1 MKPVAITAF
10 TATSTLG
17 RGNAAMLDALRR
29 GKGGL
34 KANDFD
40 RAELRAWIGRVAGLE
55 DEPITGALA
64 EYDCRN
70 NRLAQIGLAQDGFRE
85 AVLNAKDRY
94 GAKRVA
100 VLLGTST
107 SGILQTELAY
117 RRRDAQ
123 GDLPDVRYR
132 HAQNLYS
139 MTDFVRRALALEG
152 PSMTISTACS
162 SSAKVFA
169 SAARYLEAGIADA
182 AVVGGVDS
190 LCLTTMHGFTS
201 LQLVSDEPCRPF
213 DAARK
218 GMSIGEAAGYALL
231 EKIEPHKIAL
241 LGYGESS
248 DAYHMSTPQ
257 PEGEGALGA
266 MRQALSRAGVEPGD
280 IDYVN
285 AHGTATP
292 ANDRAED
299 RALVRL
305 FGKRVPVSSTKGFT
319 GHTLGAAG
327 IVEAIVCFLALE
339 HGFIPATLNSS
350 ALEPG
355 LESMILLQ
363 NRPARVKRALSN
375 SFGFGGSNCS
385 LVFGGIGLLAPGL
398 EGWPAGARV
407 LSGEAAFAPA
417 AVQRPVATLLP
428 PAERRRCAPSVA
440 WALAVA
446 QEAVAQSGLDAGDV
460 RHGVR
465 FERWRR
471 RHRPSPVHRA
481 GDAGRRGVAHR
492 LPQFRAQRR
501 HRLLEHRRAFAARR
515 PPRSARTTA
524 RSPPVCSRP
533 PVRSLSRPVQCCSS
547 WSTCPTRHRSRPT
560 GRCGTGLRQRSPSR
574 REQRWRFPWTMAR
587 PTRCHWAIFEATRPL
602 PACRYWR
609 RSPAL
614 AKRWS
619 GSPYTSARCRC

>member
-1 MKPVAITAF
+1 VKPVAVTAF
-10 TATSTLG
+10 TSTTALG
-17 RGNAAMLDALRR
+17 RGNAAMLEALRR

-40 RAELRAWIGRVAGLE
+40 RGELRAWIGRVAGLE
-55 DEPITGALA
+55 DAPITGPLA
-64 EYDCRN
+64 AFDCRN
-70 NRLAQIGLAQDGFRE
+70 NRLAQAGLAQDGFRE
-85 AVLNAKDRY
+85 QVEKATQRY
-94 GAKRVA
+94 GAKRIA

-107 SGILQTELAY
+107 SGILHTELAY
-117 RRRDAQ
+117 RRRDAE
-123 GDLPDVRYR
+123 GNLPADVRYR

-139 MTDFVRRALALEG
+139 MTDFVRRSLALEG

-190 LCLTTMHGFTS
+190 LCLTTLHGFTS

-231 EKIEPHKIAL
+231 EKIEPRKIAL

-248 DAYHMSTPQ
+248 DAYHMSTPH

-266 MRQALSRAGVEPGD
+266 MRQALSRAGVQPGD

-305 FGKRVPVSSTKGFT
+305 FGQGVAVSSTKGFT

-339 HGFIPATLNSS
+339 HGFMPATLNSS

-363 NRPARVKRALSN
+363 NRAARVQRTLSN

-385 LVFGGIGLLAPGL
+385 LVFGA
-398 EGWPAGARV
+398 
-407 LSGEAAFAPA
+407 
-417 AVQRPVATLLP
+417 
-428 PAERRRCAPSVA
+428 
-440 WALAVA
+440 
-446 QEAVAQSGLDAGDV
+446 
-460 RHGVR
+460 
-465 FERWRR
+465 
-471 RHRPSPVHRA
+471 
-481 GDAGRRGVAHR
+481 
-492 LPQFRAQRR
+492 
-501 HRLLEHRRAFAARR
+501 
-515 PPRSARTTA
+515 
-524 RSPPVCSRP
+524 
-533 PVRSLSRPVQCCSS
+533 
-547 WSTCPTRHRSRPT
+547 
-560 GRCGTGLRQRSPSR
+560 
-574 REQRWRFPWTMAR
+574 
-587 PTRCHWAIFEATRPL
+587 
-602 PACRYWR
+602 
-609 RSPAL
+609 
-614 AKRWS
+614 
-619 GSPYTSARCRC
+619 

>member
-1 MKPVAITAF
+1 MNPLAVTAY
-10 TATSTLG
+10 TATSALG
-17 RGNAAMLDALRR
+17 RGTGAMLDALRH

-34 KANDFD
+34 RANDFD

-55 DEPITGALA
+55 EAPLSGPLA
-64 EYDCRN
+64 EFDCRN
-70 NRLAQIGLAQDGFRE
+70 NRLAQLGLAQDGFLR
-85 AVLNAKDRY
+85 AVNQARNRY
-94 GAKRVA
+94 GAQRIA

-117 RRRDAQ
+117 RRRGGD
-123 GDLPDVRYR
+123 GDLADVRYR

-139 MTDFVRRALALEG
+139 MTDFVRRTLALEG
-152 PSMTISTACS
+152 PAMTVSTACS

-169 SAARYLEAGIADA
+169 SAARYVAAGIVDA

-218 GMSIGEAAGYALL
+218 GMSIGEAAGFALL
-231 EKIEPHKIAL
+231 EKAKPQGINL

-266 MRQALSRAGVEPGD
+266 MRQALSRAGLQPAD

-327 IVEAIVCFLALE
+327 ILEAIVCFLTLE
-339 HGFIPATLNSS
+339 HGFVPATLNSS
-350 ALEPG
+350 AVEPG
-355 LESMILLQ
+355 LESMILLE
-363 NRPARVKRALSN
+363 NRPAPVKRVLSN

-385 LVFGGIGLLAPGL
+385 LVFGA
-398 EGWPAGARV
+398 
-407 LSGEAAFAPA
+407 
-417 AVQRPVATLLP
+417 
-428 PAERRRCAPSVA
+428 
-440 WALAVA
+440 
-446 QEAVAQSGLDAGDV
+446 
-460 RHGVR
+460 
-465 FERWRR
+465 
-471 RHRPSPVHRA
+471 
-481 GDAGRRGVAHR
+481 
-492 LPQFRAQRR
+492 
-501 HRLLEHRRAFAARR
+501 
-515 PPRSARTTA
+515 
-524 RSPPVCSRP
+524 
-533 PVRSLSRPVQCCSS
+533 
-547 WSTCPTRHRSRPT
+547 
-560 GRCGTGLRQRSPSR
+560 
-574 REQRWRFPWTMAR
+574 
-587 PTRCHWAIFEATRPL
+587 
-602 PACRYWR
+602 
-609 RSPAL
+609 
-614 AKRWS
+614 
-619 GSPYTSARCRC
+619 